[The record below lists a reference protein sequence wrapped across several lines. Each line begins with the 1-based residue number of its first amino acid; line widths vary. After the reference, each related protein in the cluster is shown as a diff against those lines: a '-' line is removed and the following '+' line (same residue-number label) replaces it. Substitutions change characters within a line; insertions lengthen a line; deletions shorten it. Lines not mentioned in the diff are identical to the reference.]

1 LPEVTITDGQL
12 QACLP
17 GHLDLEHSTFQLE
30 AAEYAAH
37 EPCTP
42 H

>member
-1 LPEVTITDGQL
+1 MDGCGP
-12 QACLP
+12 ACR
-17 GHLDLEHSTFQLE
+17 GISTFEHSTFQLE

-37 EPCTP
+37 EPGTA